1 MEKYRDK
8 LKAQLRLYAVGLTAL
23 IAMEILAFSRKLRP
37 AVPSANWADAWNGFI
52 AGAGMALTAAFV
64 LGVILN
70 ARALRSEMALKKLYL
85 RENDERAAHIAT
97 AARSA
102 GAQSFLMLG
111 IVAGVIAGWF
121 SVPVSLTIIG
131 CVAAHA
137 LMCIGFK
144 LYYLRKF

>member
-1 MEKYRDK
+1 MEKYRAK
-8 LKAQLRLYAVGLTAL
+8 LKAQLGLYAVGLAAL

-37 AVPSANWADAWNGFI
+37 IAADANWADAWNGFV
-52 AGAGMALTAAFV
+52 AGAGMALTAALA

-70 ARALRSEMALKKLYL
+70 ARALGSEGALKRLYV
-85 RENDERAAHIAT
+85 RKNDERAAHIAT

-102 GAQSFLMLG
+102 GAQSFLLLG

-131 CVAAHA
+131 CVAANA
-137 LMCIGFK
+137 LLCAGFK
-144 LYYLRKF
+144 LHYLRKF